1 MPKWNLYGTERKNV
15 FIARLEPDFLA
26 SELKRYQRVLGKSFG
41 ISELMELEKIRA
53 MALVAEAINDAPE
66 FMVDQIG
73 KALDDSIFH
82 AVSNSI
88 DSVAEAINGLKD

>member
-26 SELKRYQRVLGKSFG
+26 SELKRYQRILGKSFG

-53 MALVAEAINDAPE
+53 VALVAEAINDAPE

-73 KALDDSIFH
+73 KALDDSKSRT
-82 AVSNSI
+82 VSNSI
-88 DSVAEAINGLKD
+88 DSVAEAINGLKN